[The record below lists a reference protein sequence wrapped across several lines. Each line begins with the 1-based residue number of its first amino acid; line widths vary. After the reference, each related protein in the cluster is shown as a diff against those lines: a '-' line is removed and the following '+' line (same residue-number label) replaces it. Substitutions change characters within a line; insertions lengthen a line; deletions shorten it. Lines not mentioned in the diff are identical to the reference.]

1 MKTNATPQNFQA
13 YFFGAAQRRFSLL
26 PPIRC
31 AGFLMGKRHRVTRMF
46 TTCSFS
52 FILSGRG
59 TYLHRGRT
67 LRVVAPCL
75 LLEWPGEAMDYG
87 PDDSWDETFISYPA
101 DLIGTFCR
109 SGFMDLDEPV
119 RPIPDP
125 ESVRAQSERLH
136 RFLQQSAPDPDSTD
150 ACCYALLL
158 ASRTS
163 ASVNAAKAPP
173 RITRLEQQLAESIGS
188 PIDCAALAKEFSMSL
203 TSLRRYWRRYHGRE
217 TFKDFRD
224 AVFKNRACRLL
235 VETDRTIG
243 DIASELKFAD
253 PFYFSR
259 KFTALI
265 GVPPSEYRRAN
276 RIGV

>member
-26 PPIRC
+26 PPIRY

-125 ESVRAQSERLH
+125 ESVLAQSERLH

-173 RITRLEQQLAESIGS
+173 RITRLEQQLAES
-188 PIDCAALAKEFSMSL
+188 
-203 TSLRRYWRRYHGRE
+203 RE
-217 TFKDFRD
+217 TWEQIAAEKEALQDD
-224 AVFKNRACRLL
+224 LRAKQKELKEAKL
-235 VETDRTIG
+235 TLDETTER
-243 DIASELKFAD
+243 ASELKAENEQL
-253 PFYFSR
+253 R
-259 KFTALI
+259 KDINLLKEKQNQD
-265 GVPPSEYRRAN
+265 SK
-276 RIGV
+276 

>member
-1 MKTNATPQNFQA
+1 MKTNATTQNFQA

-26 PPIRC
+26 PPIRY

-87 PDDSWDETFISYPA
+87 PDDTWDETFISYPA
-101 DLIGTFCR
+101 DLIETFR
-109 SGFMDLDEPV
+109 QSGFMNLDEPV

-125 ESVRAQSERLH
+125 EGVLAQSERLH
-136 RFLQQSAPDPDSTD
+136 RFLPKPAPDPDCTD

-173 RITRLEQQLAESIGS
+173 RIARLEQQLSESIGS
-188 PIDCAALAKEFSMSL
+188 PIDCAALAKEFGMSL

-224 AVFKNRACRLL
+224 AVFRNRACRLL
-235 VETDRTIG
+235 VETDQPIC
-243 DIASELKFAD
+243 DIASELNFAD

-259 KFTALI
+259 KFTSLI

>member
-125 ESVRAQSERLH
+125 RRPRAGELV
-136 RFLQQSAPDPDSTD
+136 
-150 ACCYALLL
+150 C
-158 ASRTS
+158 
-163 ASVNAAKAPP
+163 
-173 RITRLEQQLAESIGS
+173 IGS
-188 PIDCAALAKEFSMSL
+188 SAIAHDPIAPTHLHSCSPPHFSLGQRGKGRPHHTARTAA
-203 TSLRRYWRRYHGRE
+203 
-217 TFKDFRD
+217 
-224 AVFKNRACRLL
+224 C
-235 VETDRTIG
+235 
-243 DIASELKFAD
+243 
-253 PFYFSR
+253 
-259 KFTALI
+259 
-265 GVPPSEYRRAN
+265 
-276 RIGV
+276 